1 MSTRRQDTL
10 AAIAHCLLKDRRRL
24 KRTLKR
30 LSVSVTGG
38 QPGSASTED
47 HDHWRDLA
55 RAIDQSRAIVD
66 ARRAA
71 IPSLIPFPP
80 ELPVSE
86 RRDEIAKLIEQHQVI
101 VLCGETGSGKS
112 TQLPKIC
119 LELGRGLFGRIG
131 HTQPRRI
138 AARSLASRV
147 AAELGTEL
155 GSTVGYKVRFHDR
168 VRPETSVKLMTD
180 GILLAEIQRDRY
192 LNEYDT
198 LIIDEAHERSLN
210 IDFLLGYL
218 KQLLPK
224 RPDLKLIITSA
235 TIDPQRF
242 AKHFGAAA
250 GAASNVAADASAAAV
265 GETAADAPTAGA
277 AITNASSSGGA
288 ADASAA
294 GDVDAFGSGGS
305 TAALTSAGASNDS
318 ATENAAANAN
328 AVGQGQGANPGKGSA
343 APIIEISGR
352 TYPVEVRYRPPEE
365 EHAGERDD
373 AMQQAISDAV
383 AELAREGPGDVLV
396 FLSGEREIRETA
408 ETLRKH
414 HPPSTE
420 VLPLYARQGPAEQ
433 ARVFQ
438 PHGTRRVVLA
448 TNVAETSLTVP
459 GIHYV
464 IDPGFA
470 RISRYSH
477 RSKVQRLPVERISQ
491 ASADQRKGRC
501 GRIASGV
508 CIRLYDE
515 DNFTV
520 RAEHTEPEIRRS
532 NLAAVILQMKQLG
545 FGEIER
551 FPFVDPP
558 DSRLISDGY
567 RALEELAAI
576 DAKGDL
582 TPIGK
587 QLARLPVD
595 PRIGR
600 MLLAGAEHHCLREL
614 SIIAAAL
621 AVQDP
626 RERPIDQQ
634 QAADEIHATFRHPD
648 SDFLGFL
655 NLWEF
660 LEKERRHLTRRKFQ
674 RLCKQHF
681 LSWNRVQEWRDT
693 QIQLH
698 ELMAEMGYR
707 ENREQGLGKQAGKH
721 AQVAGKHAD
730 NPPSH
735 HTINHQAEGTYEE
748 VHRALLTGLLS
759 NIGRKDEQ
767 REYQGAR
774 GGRFYIH
781 PGSTLFAATPKW
793 IICAERVET
802 ARQYGRTCAR
812 VQPAWI
818 EAAGQHLV
826 KRSWSEPHWQ
836 SRSGQVAAFETVTL
850 YGITLFSRRRV
861 NYGPINPTEA
871 REVFLRS
878 ALVEG
883 DFETRAPFWRHNQEL
898 IEFVHQLEAKSRRR
912 DILVDEEGLY
922 AFYQQRLPSGIY
934 SKPQFERWLRKAT
947 QKQPKLLHMDLE
959 QVMQQDARAIT
970 GEQFP
975 DRLQIGATELPL
987 EYRFEPG
994 HEADGVTLVLPAMLI
1009 NQVSPERLQ
1018 WLVPGLLE
1026 ERITAMLRGLPKTL
1040 RRSFVPMPD
1049 TAAQVAARLMPSD
1062 RPLVRALGEE
1072 LKALTGVQVPEDAWD
1087 EAALPPYLRMKLRLV
1102 DLDGRT
1108 LAFDDDLLRLKR
1120 RLAEGVVG
1128 DDQRAPAGQFVAVPG
1143 SHPSGNDAPGS
1154 HVTRAGASGSDLSRR
1169 HARGSTT
1176 AGGHQA
1182 AVAASVTAALGSA
1195 NPAAAWG
1202 HAIERDGITRWD
1214 FGALPESVDL
1224 DRAGIKLRGW
1234 PALVDQGDAVA
1245 IRVLDAQHSAVE
1257 AMRGGL
1263 RRLFM
1268 LALGAD
1274 LRTLRRGL
1282 CDTAG
1287 GLSRLRLQYA
1297 KAPQTGPTAAGPD
1310 LADELLALILDL
1322 TFTEGQPP
1330 IRDQASFE
1338 QRLKTNKPRLFPVAQ
1353 EVCSLAASILGT
1365 YQAVRKRLDGITQVQ
1380 WMSSV
1385 LDMRAHL
1392 DSLVYRGFLV
1402 QIPFAHLQDYPRY
1415 LRALEQRAEK
1425 LPQAAT
1431 RDRERMQELAPL
1443 LERWRERVAAAA
1455 DAERQDERLDEIHWM
1470 LEELRVSLFAQ
1481 QLGTAYPVSV
1491 KRLER
1496 RWREL
1501 GL

>member
-1 MSTRRQDTL
+1 M
-10 AAIAHCLLKDRRRL
+10 AAIAQCLFKDRRRL

-30 LSVSVTGG
+30 LSVSATAV
-38 QPGSASTED
+38 QPDAESTQD

-55 RAIDQSRAIVD
+55 HAIDQSRAIVD

-71 IPSLIPFPP
+71 IPSQIPFPP

-112 TQLPKIC
+112 TQLPKLC
-119 LELGRGLFGRIG
+119 LALGRGLFGRIG

-138 AARSLASRV
+138 AARSLSSRI

-242 AKHFGAAA
+242 ANHFGAAA
-250 GAASNVAADASAAAV
+250 GAA
-265 GETAADAPTAGA
+265 
-277 AITNASSSGGA
+277 
-288 ADASAA
+288 
-294 GDVDAFGSGGS
+294 
-305 TAALTSAGASNDS
+305 
-318 ATENAAANAN
+318 
-328 AVGQGQGANPGKGSA
+328 A

-408 ETLRKH
+408 ETLRKQ

-515 DNFTV
+515 DNFAV

-558 DSRLISDGY
+558 DSKLISDGY

-681 LSWNRVQEWRDT
+681 LSWNRVQEWHDT

-698 ELMAEMGYR
+698 ELMAELGYR
-707 ENREQGLGKQAGKH
+707 ENREQGLGKQAEKH
-721 AQVAGKHAD
+721 AQVAGKRAQASGKHMQAASKDAEIAGKDAEIAGKHAETSDKHAETAGKHAGKTTGEHQSKHAD
-730 NPPSH
+730 NHPPRH
-735 HTINHQAEGTYEE
+735 RPVKPQAEGTYEE

-802 ARQYGRTCAR
+802 TRQYGRTCAR
-812 VQPAWI
+812 VQPAWV

-836 SRSGQVAAFETVTL
+836 SRAGQVAAFETVTL

-861 NYGPINPTEA
+861 NYGPINPAEA

-898 IEFVHQLEAKSRRR
+898 IEYMHQLEAKSRRR

-922 AFYQQRLPSGIY
+922 TFYQQRVPSGIY

-975 DRLQIGATELPL
+975 DRLQVGATELPL

-994 HEADGVTLVLPAMLI
+994 HEADGLTLVLPAMLI
-1009 NQVSPERLQ
+1009 NQVSSERLQ

-1040 RRSFVPMPD
+1040 RRSFVPIPD
-1049 TAAQVAARLMPSD
+1049 TAARVAARLTPSD
-1062 RPLVRALGEE
+1062 RPLVRALGEA

-1102 DLDGRT
+1102 DLEGRT

-1120 RLAEGVVG
+1120 RLAEGAFGEGALGEGQRGLAGPFASASGPELSGGPEPGGRALRSGAQRGQRTKGAAHGARTPSGKGREANPPQGHTPASAMVRG
-1128 DDQRAPAGQFVAVPG
+1128 QRAAMA
-1143 SHPSGNDAPGS
+1143 
-1154 HVTRAGASGSDLSRR
+1154 ASG
-1169 HARGSTT
+1169 AT
-1176 AGGHQA
+1176 
-1182 AVAASVTAALGSA
+1182 ALGSA
-1195 NPAAAWG
+1195 NPAATWG

-1214 FGALPESVDL
+1214 FGTLPESVDL

-1234 PALVDQGDAVA
+1234 PALVDQGGAVA
-1245 IRVLDAQHSAVE
+1245 IRVLDAEHSAAE
-1257 AMRGGL
+1257 AMRSGL

-1297 KAPQTGPTAAGPD
+1297 KAPQTEPTAAGPD

-1330 IRDQASFE
+1330 IREQASFE

-1353 EVCSLAASILGT
+1353 EVCGLAANLLGT
-1365 YQAVRKRLDGITQVQ
+1365 YQVLRKRLDGITQMQ
-1380 WMSSV
+1380 WMPSV

-1431 RDRERMQELAPL
+1431 RDRDRMQELAPL
-1443 LERWRERVAAAA
+1443 LERWRERVVAAA
-1455 DAERQDERLDEIHWM
+1455 DAERQDERLDEIRWM

>member
-10 AAIAHCLLKDRRRL
+10 AAIAHCLLKDRRRFKRAL
-24 KRTLKR
+24 KRAEAETASAAG
-30 LSVSVTGG
+30 SVSTTD
-38 QPGSASTED
+38 QD
-47 HDHWRDLA
+47 RWRDLT
-55 RAIDQSRAIVD
+55 RAIAQSRTIVD

-71 IPSLIPFPP
+71 IPSQIPFPP

-86 RRDEIAKLIEQHQVI
+86 RRDEIAKLIDDHQVI

-119 LELGRGLFGRIG
+119 LELGRGVFGRIG

-242 AKHFGAAA
+242 SKHFGAGGDAN
-250 GAASNVAADASAAAV
+250 ASDASI
-265 GETAADAPTAGA
+265 GSAGD
-277 AITNASSSGGA
+277 NASS
-288 ADASAA
+288 ADIAN
-294 GDVDAFGSGGS
+294 
-305 TAALTSAGASNDS
+305 GASP
-318 ATENAAANAN
+318 
-328 AVGQGQGANPGKGSA
+328 GQGKIIA
-343 APIIEISGR
+343 APVIEVSGR

-383 AELAREGPGDVLV
+383 AELARVGPGDVLV

-408 ETLRKH
+408 ETLSKH
-414 HPPSTE
+414 HPPSTD
-420 VLPLYARQGPAEQ
+420 VLPLYARQGPTEQ

-438 PHGTRRVVLA
+438 PHGRRRVVLA

-464 IDPGFA
+464 VDPGFA

-515 DNFTV
+515 DNFV
-520 RAEHTEPEIRRS
+520 ARAEHTEPEIRRS

-558 DSRLISDGY
+558 DSKLISDGY
-567 RALEELAAI
+567 RTLEELAAI

-626 RERPIDQQ
+626 RERPLEQQ

-681 LSWNRVQEWRDT
+681 LSWHRVQEWRDT

-698 ELMAEMGYR
+698 ELMAEMDYR
-707 ENREQGLGKQAGKH
+707 ENQA
-721 AQVAGKHAD
+721 AGTSD
-730 NPPSH
+730 E
-735 HTINHQAEGTYEE
+735 I
-748 VHRALLTGLLS
+748 HRALLTGLLS
-759 NIGRKDEQ
+759 NIGCKDEQ

-774 GGRFYIH
+774 GSRFYIH
-781 PGSTLFAATPKW
+781 PGSTLFEATPKW

-802 ARQYGRTCAR
+802 TRQFGRTCGR

-836 SRSGQVAAFETVTL
+836 SRAGQVAAFETVTL

-861 NYGPINPTEA
+861 NFGPINPAEA

-898 IEFVHQLEAKSRRR
+898 IEYVHQLEAKSRRR
-912 DILVDEEGLY
+912 DILVDEEGIY
-922 AFYQQRLPSGIY
+922 VFYQERVPSGIY

-947 QKQPKLLHMDLE
+947 QKQPKLLHMNLE
-959 QVMQQDARAIT
+959 QVMQHDARAIT
-970 GEQFP
+970 AEQFP
-975 DRLQIGATELPL
+975 DRLRIGATELPL

-994 HEADGVTLVLPAMLI
+994 HEADGVTLVLPQMLI

-1026 ERITAMLRGLPKTL
+1026 ERITAMLRGLPKAL

-1049 TAAQVAARLMPSD
+1049 TAARVVARLTPSD
-1062 RPLVRALGEE
+1062 RPLVRAVGEE

-1087 EAALPPYLRMKLRLV
+1087 ATALPPYLRMKVRLV
-1102 DLDGRT
+1102 DVDGCM
-1108 LAFDDDLLRLKR
+1108 LAIDDDLLRLKR
-1120 RLAEGVVG
+1120 RHASGSLDAVLAAELGGEPGTTAVG
-1128 DDQRAPAGQFVAVPG
+1128 TSGGGLGKIGAAAESGRA
-1143 SHPSGNDAPGS
+1143 
-1154 HVTRAGASGSDLSRR
+1154 RAGAAVMAGVADRAAPGVVR
-1169 HARGSTT
+1169 AT
-1176 AGGHQA
+1176 AWNH
-1182 AVAASVTAALGSA
+1182 
-1195 NPAAAWG
+1195 P
-1202 HAIERDGITRWD
+1202 IERDGLTRWD
-1214 FGALPESVDL
+1214 FGALPESLDL

-1234 PALVDQGDAVA
+1234 PALVDQGDSVA
-1245 IRVLDAQHSAVE
+1245 LRVLDSQQGAATT
-1257 AMRGGL
+1257 MRIGL
-1263 RRLFM
+1263 RRLLM

-1274 LRTLRRGL
+1274 LRSLRRDL
-1282 CDTAG
+1282 CATDG
-1287 GLSRLRLQYA
+1287 GIDRMRLQYA
-1297 KAPQTGPTAAGPD
+1297 KAPQPQLALSDGASIGQAAGKGQPGQPD
-1310 LADELLALILDL
+1310 AMGVNGAIPENASAKGRKRSKKKGKGSGKGMAAAGSTATLAPGADLSDELLALILDL
-1322 TFTEGQPP
+1322 TFTEDQPP

-1338 QRLKTNKPRLFPVAQ
+1338 QRLSANKPRLFPVAQ
-1353 EVCSLAASILGT
+1353 EVCGLVATILGT
-1365 YQAVRKRLDGITQVQ
+1365 YQSVRKRLDGITQVQ
-1380 WMSSV
+1380 WMPSV

-1392 DSLVYRGFLV
+1392 DSLIYRGFLV
-1402 QIPFAHLQDYPRY
+1402 QVPFAHLRDYPRY

-1425 LPQAAT
+1425 LPQSAT

-1443 LERWRERVAAAA
+1443 LERWRERVAAAEV
-1455 DAERQDERLDEIHWM
+1455 AERQDERLDEIRWM

-1481 QLGTAYPVSV
+1481 QLGTAYPVSA
-1491 KRLER
+1491 KRLDR